1 MFTYET
7 RPVELD
13 QVVYVHIVLIPETT
27 KRNHLNNRNE
37 TTETSKIVSK

>member
-7 RPVELD
+7 KPVELG
-13 QVVYVHIVLIPETT
+13 QVVYVHIVLNPETT
-27 KRNHLNNRNE
+27 KRNYWNE